1 MRRNLYLVAWLGTVF
16 TEEDKRNLKVIA
28 AELLEIRKL
37 LDELAEKLVTL
48 SDKELLRIFNEN
60 QDDLKE
66 KQVDSYKETLEK
78 QLDTAEKE
86 FRS

>member
-37 LDELAEKLVTL
+37 LDELAEKLVNL
-48 SDKELLRIFNEN
+48 SDKELMRSFNAS
-60 QDDLKE
+60 QIDLKE
-66 KQVDSYKETLEK
+66 NELLRCREKLQEQIDS
-78 QLDTAEKE
+78 AEKE